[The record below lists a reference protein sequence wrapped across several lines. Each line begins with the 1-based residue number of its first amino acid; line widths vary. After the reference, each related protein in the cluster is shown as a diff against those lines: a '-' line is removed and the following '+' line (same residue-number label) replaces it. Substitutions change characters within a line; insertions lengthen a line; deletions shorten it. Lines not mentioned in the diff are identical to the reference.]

1 MQNTYYP
8 VLHICKCRKPMSR
21 SNLQLTTAEIEEAI
35 ERHDDVDHPDANTV
49 EDVVDALDAIN
60 ADIINHLDL
69 HEDAIDDGAHEIVHE
84 DKDVVVLADSGHFW
98 NEQFDAMDGFDDE
111 ILQTIVINL
120 HHVAARNACEHSWS
134 VSDPVVIDKPAV
146 FAQGEQHA
154 LREIARRTDEL
165 GSVARAVDT
174 LATENHGLKQSVWA
188 NLTGRNESTVSRTT
202 DN

>member
-1 MQNTYYP
+1 MP
-8 VLHICKCRKPMSR
+8 R
-21 SNLQLTTAEIEEAI
+21 SNLDLTTAEIEEAI
-35 ERHDDVDHPDANTV
+35 ERHDDTDHEDANTV
-49 EDVVDALDAIN
+49 DDVVAALN
-60 ADIINHLDL
+60 AVNDDIIEHLDL

-84 DKDVVVLADSGHFW
+84 DDDVIVLADSGHFW

-120 HHVAARNACEHSWS
+120 HHVAARNACEYSWS
-134 VSDPVVIDKPAV
+134 VSDPVVIAKPDV
-146 FAQGEQHA
+146 FAQGEQHV

-174 LATENHGLKQSVWA
+174 LAVETHGWSQSGWSNV
-188 NLTGRNESTVSRTT
+188 TGRNESTISRML